1 MTTTEMR
8 MKIVARLKTFSVW
21 TQVFQITN
29 KVSLEVIFVDVDTLS
44 LLTLPQ
50 KPINSYMLQ

>member
-1 MTTTEMR
+1 